1 MKRREFITLLGG
13 AAMSPLTAR
22 AQQRSMPV
30 IGYLGGT
37 TFEMTRGY
45 VAAFHRG
52 LADTGFTEGRNVAI
66 EYRWAEGHND
76 RLAGLAADLVRRDV
90 TIIVVGGST
99 PGALAAKEA
108 TQVIPI
114 VFLVGTDP
122 VKVGLVSSLASPGG
136 NITGVTNVNVELI
149 TKCFELMRSLM
160 PPATTIAIL
169 VNQGN
174 VPQAATE
181 RRTIQD
187 VARALGIRI
196 PILEASNPGEIESA
210 FTALVR
216 ERAGALVVSGEVFFL
231 TQRDRLVELAAE
243 HAIPTIYA
251 YREFVTAG
259 GLMSYGGNLR
269 DMYRQIGL
277 YTGRILKGEKTTN
290 LPVEEVTKVELVMN
304 LKTAKT
310 LGMEIPLSTL
320 ARVDDVIE

>member
-1 MKRREFITLLGG
+1 M
-13 AAMSPLTAR
+13 
-22 AQQRSMPV
+22 
-30 IGYLGGT
+30 
-37 TFEMTRGY
+37 
-45 VAAFHRG
+45 
-52 LADTGFTEGRNVAI
+52 
-66 EYRWAEGHND
+66 
-76 RLAGLAADLVRRDV
+76 
-90 TIIVVGGST
+90 
-99 PGALAAKEA
+99 
-108 TQVIPI
+108 
-114 VFLVGTDP
+114 
-122 VKVGLVSSLASPGG
+122 KVGLVSSLASPGG

-320 ARVDDVIE
+320 VRVDDVIE

>member
-320 ARVDDVIE
+320 VRVDDVIE

>member
-1 MKRREFITLLGG
+1 
-13 AAMSPLTAR
+13 
-22 AQQRSMPV
+22 MPV

-320 ARVDDVIE
+320 VRVDDVIE

>member
-1 MKRREFITLLGG
+1 LPSL
-13 AAMSPLTAR
+13 AALAAWPLDTR

-52 LADTGFTEGRNVAI
+52 LADAGFTEGRNVAI

-76 RLAGLAADLVRRDV
+76 RLAALAADLVRRDV

-122 VKVGLVSSLASPGG
+122 VKVGLVTSLASPGG

-149 TKCFELMRSLM
+149 ARCFELMRSLM
-160 PPATTIAIL
+160 PPAATIAVL

-174 VPQAATE
+174 IPQAATE
-181 RRTIQD
+181 KRTIQD
-187 VARALGIRI
+187 LARTLGVRI
-196 PILEASNPGEIESA
+196 PILEASSPGEIESA
-210 FTALVR
+210 FTALIH
-216 ERAGALVVSGEVFFL
+216 ERASALVVSGEVFFL
-231 TQRDRLVELAAE
+231 TQRDRLIELAAE

-251 YREFVTAG
+251 YREFATAG

-269 DMYRQIGL
+269 DMYRQIGS
-277 YTGRILKGEKTTN
+277 YTGRILKGERTSD
-290 LPVEEVTKVELVMN
+290 LPVEQVTKVELVMN
-304 LKTAKT
+304 LKTANK
-310 LGMEIPLSTL
+310 LGMKVPLSTL
-320 ARVDDVIE
+320 VRVDEVIE